1 MKLNL
6 KMQEMILPILDREN
20 AHTMESVQTRLNNN
34 SAKLFHNKTALI
46 IAELLEYPLAKVTNI
61 WMGAGD
67 LNGVKSLLPEVES
80 YAKKMDCS
88 RLEFTGR
95 EGWKR
100 LNEDG
105 VSPKKYNQ
113 HNWIIKS
120 VVMKKELA

>member
-20 AHTMESVQTRLNNN
+20 AHTMESVQTKLNNN
-34 SAKLFHNKTALI
+34 SARLFHNNSALI
-46 IAELLEYPLAKVTNI
+46 IAELVQYPLARVTNI

-67 LNGVKSLLPEVES
+67 LEGIASLLPEVES

-88 RLEFTGR
+88 RLEFSGR

-100 LNEDG
+100 WTEENNLGWTMKN
-105 VSPKKYNQ
+105 
-113 HNWIIKS
+113 I
-120 VVMKKELA
+120 VMKKELA

>member
-6 KMQEMILPILDREN
+6 KMQEMILPILDREC
-20 AHTMESVQTRLNNN
+20 AHTMESVQTKLNNN

-46 IAELLEYPLAKVTNI
+46 IAELVQYPLSRVTHI

-80 YAKKMDCS
+80 YAKEMDCS
-88 RLEFTGR
+88 RLEFSGR

-100 LNEDG
+100 WTEENNLGWTMKN
-105 VSPKKYNQ
+105 
-113 HNWIIKS
+113 I
-120 VVMKKELA
+120 VMKKELA